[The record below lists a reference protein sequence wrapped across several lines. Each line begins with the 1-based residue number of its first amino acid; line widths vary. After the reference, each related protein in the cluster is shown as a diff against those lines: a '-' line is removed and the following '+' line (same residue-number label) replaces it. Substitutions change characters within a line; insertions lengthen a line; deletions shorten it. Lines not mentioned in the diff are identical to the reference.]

1 MPCFVDLEMRVTLSG
16 RDHDGGCF
24 ECDPRASDS
33 SWPGPRGTGRRYD
46 KVEAE
51 DARGRKRSVAHADST
66 AGRRL

>member
-33 SWPGPRGTGRRYD
+33 PGRVRVAPEDVKSRG
-46 KVEAE
+46 
-51 DARGRKRSVAHADST
+51 
-66 AGRRL
+66 